1 MVGRTGYS
9 ILPDVWESPTKQKR
23 GSCPPGGGRHR
34 GDKMDGHAIR
44 SVECGH
50 FVTYLDSL
58 TAVSAAR
65 VTESCGVWGRKLS
78 VHRGPRPPPHP
89 CWARPLFSSLSAVIE
104 KYQNSPW
111 GKDKDPFVRRGCK
124 YKFGTCRGV
133 YYVC

>member
-1 MVGRTGYS
+1 M
-9 ILPDVWESPTKQKR
+9 
-23 GSCPPGGGRHR
+23 
-34 GDKMDGHAIR
+34 
-44 SVECGH
+44 H

-133 YYVC
+133 YYVSGFVARERAGLCSQPWMPSLI